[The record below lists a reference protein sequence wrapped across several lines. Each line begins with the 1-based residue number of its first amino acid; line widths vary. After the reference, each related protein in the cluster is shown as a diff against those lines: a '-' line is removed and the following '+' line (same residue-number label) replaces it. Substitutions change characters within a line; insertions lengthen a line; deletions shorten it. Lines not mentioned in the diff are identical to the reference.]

1 MDGIN
6 EELMLFIHDIT
17 LFLQDHSNH
26 NAEKIEPMFQRA
38 YKLYV
43 KYDVEKKGLELN
55 SDRDQSCRYASG
67 CGFDFCEGEECEDY
81 LAEKSSRRNDHCMK
95 AGD

>member
-1 MDGIN
+1 MEGVND
-6 EELMLFIHDIT
+6 ELRLFVHDIT

-43 KYDVEKKGLELN
+43 KYDVENE
-55 SDRDQSCRYASG
+55 Q
-67 CGFDFCEGEECEDY
+67 
-81 LAEKSSRRNDHCMK
+81 AEKSERRNDHCMK